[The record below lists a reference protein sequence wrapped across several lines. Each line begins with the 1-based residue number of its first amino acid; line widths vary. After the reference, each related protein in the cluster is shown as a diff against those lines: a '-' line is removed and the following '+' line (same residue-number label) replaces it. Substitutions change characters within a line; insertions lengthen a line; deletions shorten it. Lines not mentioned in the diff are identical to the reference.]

1 MRIRATL
8 AATSVVLLALVAGG
22 ALLLVLLQQALVND
36 ATSQTVS
43 TARDLAGKYAGETV
57 PGVPTLAKDLT
68 HKGQE
73 VQIVTSKDKVVAAAH
88 EEYLEHSLVK
98 TPAAPGQTVSYPAG
112 SPHINAHEDDPVV
125 TSVGFLSG
133 GKAYAVNVMA
143 EIDVQKQSVRTVGLY
158 LLVGIPV
165 LLLVVGWLTW
175 LLVGRALH
183 EVERIREQV
192 DGVRRSRLSQ
202 RIDVPPTADEIA
214 RLATTMN
221 AMLTRLEESD
231 AAQRRFASDASHE
244 LRSPLATLNATL
256 EIAIADETGDTWRD
270 MQPVLLGQTGR
281 MKSLVD
287 DLLTLAKADDHQVHL
302 RRTEQDLDDLIEN
315 EARAVGGGSSKQ
327 FVVRA
332 EPIRVVCDGARIAQ
346 VLRNLL
352 DNAERHANSRIWVSC
367 RVEGGIAT
375 VDVDNDGPAVPR
387 ADRTRIFER
396 FVRLDDSRSRDSG
409 SSGLGLAIAAE
420 FVTAHGGTI
429 VATESPQGYCRFRF
443 TLPVD
448 DAP

>member
-1 MRIRATL
+1 M
-8 AATSVVLLALVAGG
+8 VLLALGAGG
-22 ALLLVLLQQALVND
+22 TLLLVLLQQALVND
-36 ATSQTVS
+36 ATTQTVS
-43 TARDLAGKYAGETV
+43 TARDIASKYAGQTV
-57 PGVPTLAKDLT
+57 PGVPTLATDLT

-73 VQIVTSKDKVVAAAH
+73 VQIVTSKDRVIAAAH

-98 TPAAPGQTVSYPAG
+98 TPSAPGQTISYPAG
-112 SPHINAHEDDPVV
+112 SPHVNALDDDPVV
-125 TSVGFLSG
+125 TSVGFVSG

-143 EIDVQKQSVRTVGLY
+143 EVDVQKQSVRTVGLY
-158 LLVGIPV
+158 LLTGIPV
-165 LLLVVGWLTW
+165 LLFVVGWLTW

-183 EVERIREQV
+183 EVEHIREQV
-192 DGVRRSRLSQ
+192 DRVRRSRLSQ

-256 EIAIADETGDTWRD
+256 EIAIADNSGDTWRD
-270 MQPVLLGQTGR
+270 MQSVLLSQTGR
-281 MKSLVD
+281 MKRLVD
-287 DLLTLAKADDHQVHL
+287 DLLTLAKADDHEVRL

-315 EARAVGGGSSKQ
+315 EARAVGGGSPKR
-327 FVVRA
+327 FVVRV
-332 EPIRVVCDGARIAQ
+332 EPIRIICDGARIAQ

-352 DNAERHANSRIWVSC
+352 DNAERHAHSRIWVSS
-367 RVEGGIAT
+367 RVEDNCAI
-375 VDVDNDGPAVPR
+375 VDVDNDGPVVPA

-396 FVRLDDSRSRDSG
+396 FVRLDDSRSRESG

-420 FVTAHGGTI
+420 FVTAHGGTL
-429 VATESPQGYCRFRF
+429 VATESAQGYCRFRF
-443 TLPVD
+443 TLPLD
-448 DAP
+448 YSP